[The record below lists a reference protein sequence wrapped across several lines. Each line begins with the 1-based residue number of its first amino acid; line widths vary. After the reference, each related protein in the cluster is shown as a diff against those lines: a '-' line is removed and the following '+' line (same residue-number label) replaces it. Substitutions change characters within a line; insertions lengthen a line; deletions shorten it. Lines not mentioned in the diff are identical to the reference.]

1 MGAKGRQTSD
11 AALHKGGQ
19 IVQGLLGEIGTLVT
33 FQSQQAVD
41 EEGNQ
46 YADILVILYLNAL
59 LLYTLYD
66 GGSAG
71 RGTRF
76 CGGAGAKCP
85 EKTSETAEK
94 CLSCGNGF

>member
-19 IVQGLLGEIGTLVT
+19 IVQGLLGKIGTLVA

-46 YADILVILYLNAL
+46 YADILIILYLNAL

-66 GGSAG
+66 GGSRCREKLWLAG
-71 RGTRF
+71 
-76 CGGAGAKCP
+76 KC
-85 EKTSETAEK
+85 
-94 CLSCGNGF
+94 FI